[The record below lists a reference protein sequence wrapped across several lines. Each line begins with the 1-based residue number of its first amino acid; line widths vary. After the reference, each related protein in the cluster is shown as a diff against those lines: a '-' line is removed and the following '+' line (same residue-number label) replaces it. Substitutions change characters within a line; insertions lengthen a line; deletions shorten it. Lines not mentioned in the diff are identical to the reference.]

1 MTKHHSGGGA
11 CFSRKC
17 KEELNASFGE
27 KMNAL
32 RYKADGTLKTKS
44 EIRAEMNEMR
54 KLIGVPIKRSTSSRT
69 SSSRKPK
76 SSRRPKQTLRR
87 SARIREQTLRRSAR
101 ITAKNRNTMGG
112 RSKGTKYG
120 NS

>member
-17 KEELNASFGE
+17 REERNASFGE

-44 EIRAEMNEMR
+44 EVRAEMNELR
-54 KLIGVPIKRSTSSRT
+54 KLIGVPIKRSTSSK
-69 SSSRKPK
+69 SSS
-76 SSRRPKQTLRR
+76 SSKRRTKQTPRR
-87 SARIREQTLRRSAR
+87 SARIAAQTQRRSAR
-101 ITAKNRNTMGG
+101 IAGKNRNTMGG
-112 RSKGTKYG
+112 RRRRRTAKHG
-120 NS
+120 NK